1 MTDMKLLGIDR
12 ATAFELRRHLKPVRV
27 ELDGRGERGEL
38 ESVAEQRAHDV
49 IRALCSIS
57 RRDGTQS
64 RIVHP
69 LGLIVRD

>member
-27 ELDGRGERGEL
+27 ELDGRGEL
-38 ESVAEQRAHDV
+38 ATVAEQRAHDV